1 MMMTTGRLI
10 TRCPTRTA
18 RLGVRVGWKE
28 FSGGVSGGIFSTVL
42 THVQSESYSLRRII
56 PHLVLLEMGGSQ
68 VLINALIVQVEFSG
82 KALCT
87 TCVQEGGLEGPENGP
102 KQRRINNRLLSYRPK
117 SRNNFKILAGGRYP
131 AQLQAGRRTT
141 HLKTTAP
148 YCTKPTVGAGVL
160 PSGDSLMLPYCAS

>member
-28 FSGGVSGGIFSTVL
+28 FSGGVSGGIFSMVL

-68 VLINALIVQVEFSG
+68 VLINALIVQVTSG
-82 KALCT
+82 RSHCPVRACRELALD
-87 TCVQEGGLEGPENGP
+87 P
-102 KQRRINNRLLSYRPK
+102 
-117 SRNNFKILAGGRYP
+117 
-131 AQLQAGRRTT
+131 
-141 HLKTTAP
+141 TA
-148 YCTKPTVGAGVL
+148 V
-160 PSGDSLMLPYCAS
+160 